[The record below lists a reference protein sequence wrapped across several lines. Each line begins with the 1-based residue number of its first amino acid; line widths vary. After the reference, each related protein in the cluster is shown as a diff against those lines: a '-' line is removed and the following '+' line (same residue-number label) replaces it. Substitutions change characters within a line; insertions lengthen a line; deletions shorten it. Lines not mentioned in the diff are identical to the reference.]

1 MGAPWLWKY
10 RFNQSQI
17 NHSVDVLGRRCYA
30 HGSAWWA
37 PNYLSFH
44 HETLY
49 SARGDDILQKE
60 ENRWGWKEISKVFYG
75 FFWMKKQPEPKFNL
89 CRNVTWL
96 LFAGISW
103 DHCQMVCSE
112 PIKND
117 QIKLCQ
123 MNSLSFCPFCDWP
136 SPLWALGFSF
146 LQISAGLR
154 HM

>member
-1 MGAPWLWKY
+1 MWTFWAGGVMHMAQHDELLIIYHFITKHCILRGGTTSCKRKKTGGGEKKFQRFSMAFSEWKSSLNLSLIY
-10 RFNQSQI
+10 AEMSQI
-17 NHSVDVLGRRCYA
+17 
-30 HGSAWWA
+30 
-37 PNYLSFH
+37 
-44 HETLY
+44 
-49 SARGDDILQKE
+49 
-60 ENRWGWKEISKVFYG
+60 VF
-75 FFWMKKQPEPKFNL
+75 FFFF
-89 CRNVTWL
+89 TWL

-117 QIKLCQ
+117 QIKVCQ